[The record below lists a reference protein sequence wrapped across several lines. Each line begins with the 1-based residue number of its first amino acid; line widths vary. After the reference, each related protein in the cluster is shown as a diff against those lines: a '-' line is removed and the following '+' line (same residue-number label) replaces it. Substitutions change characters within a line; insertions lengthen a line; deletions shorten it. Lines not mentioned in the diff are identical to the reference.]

1 MGVCMG
7 VCAWE
12 CVHVRVCM
20 GVCAWEYVHVS
31 VHVSVYMGVCMGVC
45 AWEYVHVSVHGSVH
59 GSVWS
64 TVGFTEAEAIGGY
77 EQKVLLIAEPPSSF
91 RLSV

>member
-1 MGVCMG
+1 
-7 VCAWE
+7 
-12 CVHVRVCM
+12 M

-31 VHVSVYMGVCMGVC
+31 VHV
-45 AWEYVHVSVHGSVH
+45 SVH